1 MFPHDYNDALIW
13 MFFYSLEA
21 LALILNQSYPQVD
34 VFALSDGLGIYT
46 LLQNP
51 PALVV
56 QQWQRPLIKDKV
68 IDKVCTE
75 KNIYLGIILIEN
87 QRYCFNRIKEHSN
100 EAIIITM
107 RDQKSENK
115 RHFWDHIQGF
125 YWYFY
130 WTLLSSLKGFVVL
143 LLLLGSHAH

>member
-1 MFPHDYNDALIW
+1 

-56 QQWQRPLIKDKV
+56 QQCQRPRIKDKV

-87 QRYCFNRIKEHSN
+87 QCYRFRRIKVHS
-100 EAIIITM
+100 
-107 RDQKSENK
+107 K
-115 RHFWDHIQGF
+115 
-125 YWYFY
+125 
-130 WTLLSSLKGFVVL
+130 
-143 LLLLGSHAH
+143 